1 MIETDLAAALQD
13 LAAAP
18 ELLVALDFDGTLS
31 HLMPTPDQARPTAG
45 VLAALAV
52 LHDLPGTRLVLVSGR
67 ARADLARVSGAGDL
81 AELIGSHGQER
92 AGTDD
97 ALDPEQAKL
106 LATVRAE
113 VAPLVAGVDAA
124 MLEDKPAGFAVHV
137 RNSPPQAGAELL
149 AQVVTVAGAHGI
161 ATLPGK
167 AVVEV
172 SVRPMSKGLAL
183 AEYREACGH
192 PPTLFAGD
200 DVTDESAMSVLG
212 PDAVTIKVG
221 AGASQARFR
230 VADPDEMSAVLAELA
245 RLRTAALAD

>member
-1 MIETDLAAALQD
+1 MTASDLAAALRD
-13 LAAAP
+13 LAAAA

-31 HLMPTPDQARPTAG
+31 HLVPTPDQARPAAG
-45 VLAALAV
+45 ALAALAS
-52 LHDLPGTRLVLVSGR
+52 LRDLPGTRLVLVSGR

-92 AGTDD
+92 AGAES
-97 ALDPEQAKL
+97 ALTPEQAEL
-106 LATVRAE
+106 LALVRAD
-113 VAPLVAGVDAA
+113 VAPLVAGVAAA

-149 AQVVTVAGAHGI
+149 GAVVDVAGAHGI
-161 ATLPGK
+161 ATMPGK

-221 AGASQARFR
+221 TGPSQARFR
-230 VADPDEMSAVLAELA
+230 VADPDEMSQVLAELA
-245 RLRTAALAD
+245 RLRAAALG